1 MLQFF
6 DLLFV
11 TFTKFKSSYPVID
24 IAFDDYNI
32 IYFNT
37 LLYQVYEDH
46 FPSMISVYGKE
57 EPEDDPQAE
66 KNAVAIKY
74 DMEKNKA
81 PKLVAKGKGHV
92 AENIL
97 EAARKGQVPVY
108 QNKSLVN
115 MLMALELD
123 KEIPTELYT
132 TVAEILAYVYR
143 IDRRRREKILEEP
156 PMKGL

>member
-1 MLQFF
+1 M
-6 DLLFV
+6 
-11 TFTKFKSSYPVID
+11 KP
-24 IAFDDYNI
+24 
-32 IYFNT
+32 
-37 LLYQVYEDH
+37 
-46 FPSMISVYGKE
+46 KE
-57 EPEDDPQAE
+57 EPELDHLAE
-66 KNAVAIKY
+66 KKAVALKY
-74 DMEKNKA
+74 DMEKNRA

-97 EAARKGQVPVY
+97 EAAKKGQVPAY

-143 IDRRRREKILEEP
+143 IDKRRKEKLMETPLAKE
-156 PMKGL
+156 L